1 MEKQKIFWVVL
12 SVSIFVVVVLVAGV
26 YLLRQKPLPVTS
38 TPGTVNPI
46 TDQGTQVYEYSQ
58 EKPQA
63 QTPGEKPGEK
73 PGEPQTMHFYI
84 GEGDKGQQTAQK
96 QQPGEKPVPTPPTQV
111 QPPQAPAQQQVLA
124 PPTLPPAATP
134 RTTPETPAQTAAQV
148 KKPSHP
154 VKQAAVAKPRPARH
168 VDYWIQTGSYRS
180 QSKADEL
187 VALLADKGL
196 SGKVFS
202 FDSNKAT
209 FYRVRIGPYSNA
221 AEADKFLGIV
231 KQIQGLESSFVSQV
245 LGTPGVN

>member
-26 YLLRQKPLPVTS
+26 YLLRQKPQPVTS

-63 QTPGEKPGEK
+63 QTPGGEK
-73 PGEPQTMHFYI
+73 PGEPQTMRFYI
-84 GEGDKGQQTAQK
+84 GEGGDKGQQTAQK
-96 QQPGEKPVPTPPTQV
+96 PQPVEKPSPTPPTQV

-124 PPTLPPAATP
+124 PPTVPPSA
-134 RTTPETPAQTAAQV
+134 PARVSPQTGTQAAAQAV

-154 VKQAAVAKPRPARH
+154 VKQAAVKPRAVRH

-187 VALLADKGL
+187 VTLLADKGL

-202 FDSNKAT
+202 YDSNKAV

-245 LGTPGVN
+245 YGSTAVN